1 MVPIYGWRK
10 RYCCLCQLVQVSKRQ
25 RRGVLGLP
33 VLCLCQDGPNLG
45 WFLPVGCLHKT
56 SHLRKEMA
64 DAGWR
69 QSISQNIGRKK
80 KKLTKLSFKCIFGEG
95 ERAKWTSSAWT
106 DMISCGQGILIISG
120 SFWLW
125 VKYLDFSCSASPPGD
140 RDLGGSWTLGTRL
153 ISFLLQSRESI
164 YLIKFPLSLV
174 FPLS

>member
-1 MVPIYGWRK
+1 M
-10 RYCCLCQLVQVSKRQ
+10 
-25 RRGVLGLP
+25 P

-80 KKLTKLSFKCIFGEG
+80 KKLTKLSFQMHFWGRGKSKMNKFCLNRHDFVWPGHIDNI
-95 ERAKWTSSAWT
+95 R
-106 DMISCGQGILIISG
+106 

>member
-10 RYCCLCQLVQVSKRQ
+10 RYRCLCQLVQVSKRQ

-80 KKLTKLSFKCIFGEG
+80 KKLTKLSFQMHFWGRGKSKMNKFCLNRHDFVWPGHIDNIRKFLALGEVFGFFML
-95 ERAKWTSSAWT
+95 RQSPRR
-106 DMISCGQGILIISG
+106 QGPG
-120 SFWLW
+120 R
-125 VKYLDFSCSASPPGD
+125 KLDFGNTSY
-140 RDLGGSWTLGTRL
+140 LF
-153 ISFLLQSRESI
+153 SFTVKRI
-164 YLIKFPLSLV
+164 YLFN
-174 FPLS
+174 